1 MSPHTWEGI
10 FADHGSDKGSS
21 PHRSHNSMVKQ
32 TNRTSNLVK
41 RQATTACE
49 CPTGMWES
57 VDYHYS
63 SGKCQSNPRRE
74 IASYH
79 QDGSYLKNKKTHV
92 DVLEKWGRER
102 TVGGNAKWCSHDGKR
117 QGGSSETSKRNSRV
131 TQQSCLR
138 VFTQKKKRKK
148 NGEIRISQRCTH
160 ACVHGSQDVQT
171 ACTSIADRERKNS
184 T

>member
-1 MSPHTWEGI
+1 MEPRRPEKLSQRKQQNEMSPHTWEGI

-79 QDGSYLKNKKTHV
+79 QDGSYLKNKRHMSTCWRNGGVSAPWVETRKGAATM
-92 DVLEKWGRER
+92 ENGR
-102 TVGGNAKWCSHDGKR
+102 GAP
-117 QGGSSETSKRNSRV
+117 
-131 TQQSCLR
+131 
-138 VFTQKKKRKK
+138 
-148 NGEIRISQRCTH
+148 QRPRSGTP
-160 ACVHGSQDVQT
+160 V
-171 ACTSIADRERKNS
+171 
-184 T
+184 